1 MDVLHSVLDVLSPVM
16 VVLVAQM
23 DVTQHVRAVVETIH
37 AQINVVTDANKV
49 VTLDALVAV
58 RKNVLIH
65 A

>member
-1 MDVLHSVLDVLSPVM
+1 MDVLHSVLDALSPVM

-23 DVTQHVRAVVETIH
+23 DATQHVRAVVETIH

-49 VTLDALVAV
+49 VTLDALVVV